1 MALRRRDVIVAS
13 VVAFFAWAFITHLL
27 PATRFLPYA
36 FLAGVAFTIAVC
48 GWVLLTVS
56 RRPYTYN
63 EADLYG
69 SVHVAFVKP
78 QIWATEKKA
87 LSARSEYLR
96 EPLYAPSF
104 VISGMID
111 GLIDLILR
119 DFVRSWYDRISSQ
132 PAFTIEVDRAI
143 RAALA
148 NILERVLAVDLVELT
163 TSRFVPIITQ
173 HLRDFYEA
181 ERVVKGKRLSR
192 NVTESDELDLAIA
205 GKYKDGNLHPAAS
218 LAFSNLKSIQQQHL
232 RSIVMRL
239 LPQILPKS
247 MTSSPAVTVLIKEIV
262 SCAVL
267 YPITQMLSD
276 PDTWNQLIENYVRNL
291 TKPNRVSLAS

>member
-1 MALRRRDVIVAS
+1 
-13 VVAFFAWAFITHLL
+13 
-27 PATRFLPYA
+27 
-36 FLAGVAFTIAVC
+36 
-48 GWVLLTVS
+48 
-56 RRPYTYN
+56 
-63 EADLYG
+63 
-69 SVHVAFVKP
+69 
-78 QIWATEKKA
+78 
-87 LSARSEYLR
+87 
-96 EPLYAPSF
+96 
-104 VISGMID
+104 MID